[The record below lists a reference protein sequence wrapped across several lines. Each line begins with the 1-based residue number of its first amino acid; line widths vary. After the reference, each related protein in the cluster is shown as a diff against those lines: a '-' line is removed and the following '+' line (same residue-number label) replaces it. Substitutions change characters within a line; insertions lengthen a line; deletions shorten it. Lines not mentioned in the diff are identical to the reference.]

1 MVGGITMR
9 ATIGKFIIES
19 DSRQY
24 VVYERCIVNV
34 ETATKEEN
42 IGKEYNKPIGYFNHL
57 EEAYKFIGERTVKTN
72 DDVEIILNKLQEII
86 NCIKEEK

>member
-1 MVGGITMR
+1 MKT
-9 ATIGKFIIES
+9 TIGKFIIET

-34 ETATKEEN
+34 GATSKEEN
-42 IGKEYNKPIGYFNHL
+42 IGNEYNKPIGYFNTL
-57 EEAYKFIGERTVKTN
+57 KSAYKFIGERTVKTN
-72 DDVEIILNKLQEII
+72 DDVETILNKLQEII

>member
-1 MVGGITMR
+1 MR
-9 ATIGKFIIES
+9 ATIGKFIIET

-34 ETATKEEN
+34 GATSKEEN

-57 EEAYKFIGERTVKTN
+57 EEAYKFISERTVKTN
-72 DDVEIILNKLQEII
+72 DDVETILNKLQEII

>member
-1 MVGGITMR
+1 MKT
-9 ATIGKFIIES
+9 TIGKFIIET

-34 ETATKEEN
+34 GATSKEEN
-42 IGKEYNKPIGYFNHL
+42 IGNEYNKPIGYFNTL
-57 EEAYKFIGERTVKTN
+57 KSAYKFIGERTVKTN
-72 DDVEIILNKLQEII
+72 DDIETILNKLQEII

>member
-1 MVGGITMR
+1 MKV
-9 ATIGKFIIES
+9 TIGKFIIET

-24 VVYERCIVNV
+24 VIYERCIVNV